1 MLKDLINKEV
11 NVCYE
16 VGYNY
21 KCLKGVVTKVTT
33 DYLTIDNKV
42 LISTKK
48 IIKIVVKEKK

>member
-11 NVCYE
+11 NVTYE

-42 LISTKK
+42 LIATKK
-48 IIKIVVKEKK
+48 IIKVVIKTKK

>member
-11 NVCYE
+11 SVTYE

-42 LISTKK
+42 LIATKK
-48 IIKIVVKEKK
+48 IIKVVIKTKK